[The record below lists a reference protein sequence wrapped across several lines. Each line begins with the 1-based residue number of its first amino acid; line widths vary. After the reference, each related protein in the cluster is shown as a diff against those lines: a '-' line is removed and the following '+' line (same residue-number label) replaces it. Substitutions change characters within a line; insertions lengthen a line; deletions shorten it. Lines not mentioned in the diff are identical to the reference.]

1 MSEIS
6 EFRDEMREILLG
18 MDKRFDSMDKRMDS
32 MDTRFDAIDKRLDS
46 VDNRLNSIDK
56 RLDSMEKENIE
67 NTQAICDLICENDK
81 KYCERFD
88 RIEKRLDN
96 VESICQER
104 WIVPDIVNRLDAV
117 EKVVTKHTEQ
127 INSLLPA

>member
-18 MDKRFDSMDKRMDS
+18 MDKRFDSMDNRLDS
-32 MDTRFDAIDKRLDS
+32 MDKRF
-46 VDNRLNSIDK
+46 
-56 RLDSMEKENIE
+56 DSMEKENIE
-67 NTQAICDLICENDK
+67 NTQTICDLICENDK

-117 EKVVTKHTEQ
+117 EKVITKHTEQ